1 MASLDP
7 KRKNIGFRYRF
18 TSVQSVS
25 RCEDRQSAA
34 AGTDE
39 PLKTSV
45 EMLGPV
51 HANSLLITRCR
62 LRGLRGLH
70 KTVKPT
76 MEHMGRELWKFTV
89 PIRVGLLK
97 DAFYSLIRFLGPTHR
112 NKEELAARF
121 N

>member
-1 MASLDP
+1 
-7 KRKNIGFRYRF
+7 
-18 TSVQSVS
+18 
-25 RCEDRQSAA
+25 
-34 AGTDE
+34 
-39 PLKTSV
+39 
-45 EMLGPV
+45 
-51 HANSLLITRCR
+51 
-62 LRGLRGLH
+62 
-70 KTVKPT
+70 